1 LPTPWLNAKRGKK
14 AVKAPQTMVVKKTI
28 IDGGRAFRLRKKLSS
43 MDELSDGATCLFP
56 NLWVM
61 NREHND
67 RPVQARK
74 RWVKLKWL
82 IRNIPKGGAKAL
94 EKLKAR

>member
-1 LPTPWLNAKRGKK
+1 
-14 AVKAPQTMVVKKTI
+14 
-28 IDGGRAFRLRKKLSS
+28 
-43 MDELSDGATCLFP
+43 
-56 NLWVM
+56 M